1 MYNFYVLYAHIS
13 APRIFLPL
21 KTTKEHVSLD
31 FPAHSRTGKLGGKVS
46 SKVFLNE
53 LKWFKF
59 MVGLIC
65 VHTIGPQYLTYTLF
79 DFSTF
84 TLLPGYPPLMYRHDW
99 PGPLLHLILRSRLFT
114 NVQKCP
120 FLNIKGLQHF
130 P

>member
-1 MYNFYVLYAHIS
+1 MKNSTRYTRWPEDLPTQDLPDFQNLPDVLIS

-31 FPAHSRTGKLGGKVS
+31 FFAHSRTGKLGEKVS

-65 VHTIGPQYLTYTLF
+65 VHDIDCLDLPDFQNLAGLTSSIY
-79 DFSTF
+79 
-84 TLLPGYPPLMYRHDW
+84 
-99 PGPLLHLILRSRLFT
+99 
-114 NVQKCP
+114 
-120 FLNIKGLQHF
+120 
-130 P
+130 